1 MVKKIPKGISIIEA
15 LVSMVIIGVGFVAMI
30 QLSAYSISLMD
41 RNTERNKMNFLSE
54 MVLEDMIGDPDNV
67 YQYSAFSS
75 SCSYSAQGAS
85 NIKNKKKDRWRKTL
99 HEKDFIKFDNGSGF
113 RDKKPPCNSAD
124 TKKTYVNTNNNK
136 TSGRVNF
143 FTGKGKQKKFLGV
156 LIK

>member
-15 LVSMVIIGVGFVAMI
+15 LVSMVIIRVGFVAMI

-67 YQYSAFSS
+67 SQYSAFSA
-75 SCSYSAQGAS
+75 SCSYSAQGGS
-85 NIKNKKKDRWRKTL
+85 NLHNKKKDRWRKTL
-99 HEKDFIKFDNGSGF
+99 HEKDFIKFDKGSGF
-113 RDKKPPCNSAD
+113 KDKKPPCNSAD